1 MSKGEETRER
11 ILDRA
16 YRLATRDGLDGVS
29 IGVLAGEL
37 GLSKSGLFAHF
48 GSKEDLQVEV
58 LKVAATQFEETVL
71 RPAFKAPR
79 GLPRVKK
86 IMENWL
92 RWTTDPSLPGGCLF
106 MAAATELDD
115 REGRPRD
122 YLVASQKQLMA
133 SLAKAARFA
142 VEAGHFRSDLDCEQF
157 AFEFDAIVFGYNHA
171 RRLLR
176 DPNAETRARVAFRRL
191 LESASSVA

>member
-1 MSKGEETRER
+1 MSKGEETRGR

-16 YRLATRDGLDGVS
+16 FRLATRDGLDGVS
-29 IGVLAGEL
+29 IGALASDL

-58 LKVAATQFEETVL
+58 LRVAASKFEEAVL

-79 GLPRVKK
+79 GLPRIKK

-92 RWTTDPSLPGGCLF
+92 RWTTDPALPGGCLF

-122 YLVASQKQLMA
+122 FLVTSQKQLMA
-133 SLAKAARFA
+133 SLAKAAQIA
-142 VEAGHFRSDLDCEQF
+142 IAEGHFRSDLDCEQF
-157 AFEFDAIVFGYNHA
+157 AFEFDAIVFAFNHA

-176 DPNAETRARVAFRRL
+176 DPQAEARARHAFRRL
-191 LESASSVA
+191 IESAARPS